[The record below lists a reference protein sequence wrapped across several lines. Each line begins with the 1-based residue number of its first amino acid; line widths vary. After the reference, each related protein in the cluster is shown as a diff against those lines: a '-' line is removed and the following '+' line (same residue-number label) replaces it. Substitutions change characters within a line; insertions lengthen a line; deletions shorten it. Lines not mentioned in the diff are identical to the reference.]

1 MTDEQIKALVQ
12 LKELKEQ
19 GILSQEEF
27 EKEKAS
33 ILNTDIRTQH
43 SPVDSPDD
51 RPAKLVNDNLDEK
64 KIESAK
70 TSVTKKEEK
79 TSWIKENWWM
89 ILVPILIAI
98 AKVISR
104 M

>member
-33 ILNTDIRTQH
+33 ILNTDIRTQQ
-43 SPVDSPDD
+43 SPLTPPNDG
-51 RPAKLVNDNLDEK
+51 PAKPVNDNPDEK
-64 KIESAK
+64 KIESARTNVK
-70 TSVTKKEEK
+70 KKEEK

-89 ILVPILIAI
+89 ILVPILIAL